1 MNNGEKI
8 YIDCKDDLFA
18 IQKAIDNL
26 PAEGG
31 TIVIPKGE
39 WLTGPIHLKNNVE
52 LHLEKDSVLKFSQ
65 NFSDYTPAVF
75 TRWEGVECYNYSPFI
90 YALNC
95 ENISITGK
103 GVLDGQLETTS
114 G

>member
-31 TIVIPKGE
+31 TIIIPKGE

-75 TRWEGVECYNYSPFI
+75 TRWEDGMPVSAHGKHEVA
-90 YALNC
+90 ALKDVVHL
-95 ENISITGK
+95 IPIG
-103 GVLDGQLETTS
+103 
-114 G
+114 

>member
-39 WLTGPIHLKNNVE
+39 MV
-52 LHLEKDSVLKFSQ
+52 DSP
-65 NFSDYTPAVF
+65 YTSKKAM
-75 TRWEGVECYNYSPFI
+75 
-90 YALNC
+90 
-95 ENISITGK
+95 
-103 GVLDGQLETTS
+103 
-114 G
+114 

>member
-31 TIVIPKGE
+31 TIIIPKGE
-39 WLTGPIHLKNNVE
+39 WLTGPIHLKNNVA
-52 LHLEKDSVLKFSQ
+52 LHLEKKILIKLRS
-65 NFSDYTPAVF
+65 NFTA
-75 TRWEGVECYNYSPFI
+75 
-90 YALNC
+90 
-95 ENISITGK
+95 
-103 GVLDGQLETTS
+103 
-114 G
+114 